1 MKKMRNGN
9 IELLR
14 FLFCAD
20 IVLYHAGFLPR
31 GYVGAEFFFMVTGFF
46 LADKILT
53 RNSKD
58 QRKPTWETLVGE
70 ATADI
75 WKRYCAIFPY
85 FFASTVLGFAVRAFA
100 LHWDLPTF
108 LTYLQLIPADMLYLQ
123 NIGFTVTSAIGVLW
137 YLSAMTFA
145 VWVLYPLL
153 RRRYELV
160 ASVSPAV
167 ILLILGLIQQNC
179 GSLDAPCTFLY
190 GWLNTGLLR
199 AFAGILGGVL
209 AYYVTQKVRGIN
221 ITKGMAAAL
230 TVFEVAVYI
239 WVFYHTWS
247 RNDFRPLLDA
257 FVIVALG
264 GAFTVTVSGK
274 SLLYQKFDNGFVRFL
289 GKASMPIFLSH
300 FYMVF
305 YLSNVFEM
313 LHMEDTFGQKL
324 AFTIGLS
331 LLAAAIVYAA
341 GQLMC
346 RLIKAWAVSFQNKLK
361 AIN

>member
-1 MKKMRNGN
+1 M
-9 IELLR
+9 
-14 FLFCAD
+14 
-20 IVLYHAGFLPR
+20 
-31 GYVGAEFFFMVTGFF
+31 
-46 LADKILT
+46 
-53 RNSKD
+53 
-58 QRKPTWETLVGE
+58 
-70 ATADI
+70 
-75 WKRYCAIFPY
+75 
-85 FFASTVLGFAVRAFA
+85 LGFAVRAFA

-123 NIGFTVTSAIGVLW
+123 NIGFTVTSSIGVLW

-264 GAFTVTVSGK
+264 GGVHGHGKRQVAAVSEIRQWVCA
-274 SLLYQKFDNGFVRFL
+274 LL
-289 GKASMPIFLSH
+289 
-300 FYMVF
+300 
-305 YLSNVFEM
+305 
-313 LHMEDTFGQKL
+313 GQ
-324 AFTIGLS
+324 G
-331 LLAAAIVYAA
+331 VYADLPEPFLY
-341 GQLMC
+341 GVLSVQ
-346 RLIKAWAVSFQNKLK
+346 RV
-361 AIN
+361 